1 MMSRDLVVR
10 LDEASPTQMSTEELS
25 HLLENAE
32 TLREENTSVC
42 GTVRVLRLGELYLV
56 QEQTPVRGLLL
67 RSRPTLEA
75 AVAFV
80 EKRLQ
85 TYEKMWDG

>member
-1 MMSRDLVVR
+1 MVSGKLLER
-10 LDEASPTQMSTEELS
+10 LEETSPAQITREELA
-25 HLLENAE
+25 LLLGRAE
-32 TLREENTSVC
+32 TVREENTSVS
-42 GTVRVLRLGELYLV
+42 GMLRILKLGDLHFI
-56 QEQTPVRGLLL
+56 QERTPNRSFLL

-75 AVAFV
+75 AEAFV